1 MVRRI
6 SLGLC
11 VLILVMFLLPWVAIT
26 CAGQEFMTVTGLE
39 MITGFDYETTEQLER
54 ASPEVLAIVVLII
67 GLIGVGAYFLR
78 GKNGPIIRGVF
89 ATLGFIFLLAL
100 KFKIDS
106 DIGKEGQGLFQTSY
120 LPGFWIALVS
130 FVATAI
136 MNFLNITGLRKQS

>member
-6 SLGLC
+6 SLGLA
-11 VLILVMFLLPWVAIT
+11 VLALIMFLLPWVAIT
-26 CAGQEFMTVTGLE
+26 CAGQELMTVTGLE
-39 MITGFDYETTEQLER
+39 MVTGFDYETTEQLER

-106 DIGKEGQGLFQTSY
+106 DIGKEGQGLFQASY
-120 LPGFWIALVS
+120 LFGFWVTLIS
-130 FVATAI
+130 FITAAI
-136 MNFLNITGLRKQS
+136 LNFLDFVGLRRRS